1 MKGVSTDTL
10 RLRKINV
17 SLFLTVL
24 IFCCLLFMEEEE
36 EEKEKE
42 EESAYENLCTDLG
55 KLLDKLH
62 DLRIDI
68 NNRKIIIT
76 GAIDGKIDSLI
87 QMVDSARLYVIDN
100 VPNKE
105 IRANINIVS
114 QVGEAQ
120 GYLSRFS
127 KQSHHSSDELD
138 ILLGEIEKI
147 WKEQIQD
154 KVEEAV
160 RNAPR

>member
-36 EEKEKE
+36 EKQKK
-42 EESAYENLCTDLG
+42 EESAYENLCTDLE
-55 KLLDKLH
+55 KLLDKLD
-62 DLRIDI
+62 DLRFAI
-68 NNRKIIIT
+68 NSRKIIIT

-87 QMVDSARLYVIDN
+87 QMVNSARLSVVDN
-100 VPNKE
+100 VPNKK
-105 IRANINIVS
+105 IRAEINIVL
-114 QVGEAQ
+114 QVREVQ

-154 KVEEAV
+154 KVREAV